1 MATVDLERPSV
12 LPPEFQQAADPA
24 GSVVEPPKIMVSLP
38 LDADVL
44 AFFQSE
50 LSGSWQDHMNDI
62 LRNFMEGHLAMEAE
76 FEAAAEL
83 ATITGQNQPEPPR
96 PA

>member
-1 MATVDLERPSV
+1 MATTDLERLSA

-24 GSVVEPPKIMVSLP
+24 APVIEPPKVMVSLP
-38 LDADVL
+38 VDADVL

-50 LSGSWQDHMNDI
+50 LTGNWQDHMNDI
-62 LRNFMEGHLAMEAE
+62 LRNFMESHLAMEAE

-83 ATITGQNQPEPPR
+83 ATITGQNQPEPPG